1 MYICWYVIEHTVY
14 SRYCPDS
21 RAIHLKVVYED
32 AAFTGKQVSGLT
44 LLLFSK
50 WDSLVVQRGSDEM
63 QTLKQADLI
72 WDTDHVRVSFRLS
85 GPGESTDSVE
95 GIKTS

>member
-1 MYICWYVIEHTVY
+1 M
-14 SRYCPDS
+14 
-21 RAIHLKVVYED
+21 
-32 AAFTGKQVSGLT
+32 
-44 LLLFSK
+44 
-50 WDSLVVQRGSDEM
+50 QRGSDEM

-95 GIKTS
+95 GIKRAKER